1 MSTNAA
7 TQMVLGVVILITAM
21 IAFGIFV
28 IVLSGDDV
36 LSLSQFGSYTGV
48 TQILRLLP
56 LLISAGFLGSGGY
69 LMFRG
74 VTTHGPLITWH
85 SSDAGGPTNGP
96 GRCILDRAIDS
107 A

>member
-7 TQMVLGVVILITAM
+7 TQMVLGVVILITGM

-28 IVLSGDDV
+28 IVLSGADV
-36 LSLSQFGSYTGV
+36 LGMAQFGSYTGV
-48 TQILRLLP
+48 TQLLRLLP

-74 VTTHGPLITWH
+74 VKGM
-85 SSDAGGPTNGP
+85 
-96 GRCILDRAIDS
+96 GR
-107 A
+107 

>member
-7 TQMVLGVVILITAM
+7 TQMVLGVVILITGM

-36 LSLSQFGSYTGV
+36 LGMAEFGSYTGV
-48 TQILRLLP
+48 TQILRLMP
-56 LLISAGFLGSGGY
+56 LLISAGFLGAGGY

-74 VTTHGPLITWH
+74 VKGMG
-85 SSDAGGPTNGP
+85 S
-96 GRCILDRAIDS
+96 
-107 A
+107 

>member
-7 TQMVLGVVILITAM
+7 TQMVLGVVILIVGL

-28 IVLSGDDV
+28 VVLSGSDV
-36 LSLSQFGSYTGV
+36 LGLAQYGSYTGV

-56 LLISAGFLGSGGY
+56 LLISAGFLGAGGY

-74 VTTHGPLITWH
+74 VKGM
-85 SSDAGGPTNGP
+85 GG
-96 GRCILDRAIDS
+96 
-107 A
+107 